1 MTVAVISDPMNAPIR
16 RVASPEIRRSV
27 NLIKFSS
34 SVLGSLKGWEIQRTA
49 FDRLLLRRF
58 LTDSTW
64 RSNESQHIILTP

>member
-34 SVLGSLKGWEIQRTA
+34 CVLGTSKGRGDSEFSLWPHVVAPLFNGFDLEI
-49 FDRLLLRRF
+49 
-58 LTDSTW
+58 
-64 RSNESQHIILTP
+64 E